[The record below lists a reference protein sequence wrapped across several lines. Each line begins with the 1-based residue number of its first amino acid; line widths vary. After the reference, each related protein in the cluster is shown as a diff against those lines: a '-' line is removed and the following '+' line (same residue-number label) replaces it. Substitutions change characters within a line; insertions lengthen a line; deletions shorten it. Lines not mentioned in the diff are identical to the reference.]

1 MSAIINSTQASQA
14 CTEKDSSGKLL
25 STLLDYVKQCQVK
38 YGGKTELATEFD
50 HCVAG
55 LCCALEAVLSHGLR
69 TKPQDELHGS
79 ALKQVSDI
87 VSSSLSF
94 NNETPGFW
102 PFVKHHLT
110 KHEQERYAVLR
121 NIWTDIGRGRAWIR
135 SALNERSLER

>member
-1 MSAIINSTQASQA
+1 MVAKRNLPQSLI
-14 CTEKDSSGKLL
+14 
-25 STLLDYVKQCQVK
+25 
-38 YGGKTELATEFD
+38 D

-55 LCCALEAVLSHGLR
+55 LCSALEAVLSHGLR